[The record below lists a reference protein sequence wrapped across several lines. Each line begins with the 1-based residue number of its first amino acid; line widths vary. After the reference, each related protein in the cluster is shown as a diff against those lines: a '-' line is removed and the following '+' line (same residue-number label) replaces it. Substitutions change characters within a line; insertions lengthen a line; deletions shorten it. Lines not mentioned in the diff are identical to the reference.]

1 MSAAARAQTWARLAA
16 AGIVHGEPPAPR
28 ISPPWYVRVMQGGSG
43 WFGALFLL
51 GFVGG
56 LFSVLFRSAPATLVL
71 GVVSCGAAILAF
83 RRWPDS
89 DFAGQLA
96 FAVSLAGQAMI
107 GYGLWK
113 LLGER
118 VGAVA
123 AAMGLVLAVLFVL
136 APSYLHRVWSAWAAA
151 CCAWLA
157 LFDAELA
164 PLAPGLLAAAF
175 AWLWLSD
182 AALARFGARTQA
194 AGWGLALAVAQ
205 LAVVAAMLWELR
217 RLVGMAAVPAPY
229 GAVDWVGVALSAGLL
244 VVLAGWLIVRQ
255 GRSAV
260 SGTGLV
266 ALVGVAVVA
275 LLGVKAPGL
284 APAMVLLLV
293 GFAAGSRELAGL
305 GVLALLATLSHYY
318 YALHV
323 TLLEKSLLMAAAGGV
338 LLLAWLALR
347 RIWPHAG
354 EVGDA

>member
-1 MSAAARAQTWARLAA
+1 MSAAARAETWARLAA
-16 AGIVHGEPPAPR
+16 SGIVHGEPPATR
-28 ISPPWYVRVMQGGSG
+28 LRSPWYVRVMQGGSG
-43 WFGALFLL
+43 WLGALLLL

-56 LFSVLFRSAPATLVL
+56 LFSVLFRNAPATLVL
-71 GVVSCGAAILAF
+71 GAVSCGAAVLAY

-89 DFAGQLA
+89 DFTGQLA

-118 VGAVA
+118 LGIVA
-123 AAMGLVLAVLFVL
+123 AVMGLVLVGLFAL
-136 APSYLHRVWSAWAAA
+136 APSYLHRVWTAWSAA

-182 AALARFGARTQA
+182 AALARFGERAQA
-194 AGWGLALAVAQ
+194 AGWGLALTVAE
-205 LAVVAAMLWELR
+205 LAVVTSMLWELR
-217 RLVGMAAVPAPY
+217 RLVGVAGVPSPYAVI
-229 GAVDWVGVALSAGLL
+229 DWVGVGLSAVVL
-244 VVLAGWLIVRQ
+244 VTLAGWLIVRE
-255 GRSAV
+255 GRSPV
-260 SGTGLV
+260 SGTGFV
-266 ALVGVAVVA
+266 ALFGVAVVA
-275 LLGVKAPGL
+275 LLAVKAPGL
-284 APAMVLLLV
+284 APALVLLLV
-293 GFAAGSRELAGL
+293 GFAAGSRALAGL
-305 GVLALLATLSHYY
+305 GILTLLATLSHYY

-323 TLLEKSLLMAAAGGV
+323 TLLEKSLLMVAAGGM

-347 RIWPHAG
+347 RLGPHAG

>member
-1 MSAAARAQTWARLAA
+1 VSAAARAQTWARLAA
-16 AGIVHGEPPAPR
+16 SGLVQGEPPVMR
-28 ISPPWYVRVMQGGSG
+28 LRSPWYVRVMQGGSG
-43 WFGALFLL
+43 WLGALFLL
-51 GFVGG
+51 SFVGG
-56 LFSVLFRSAPATLVL
+56 LFSLLFRSPEATLVL
-71 GVVSCGAAILAF
+71 GVASCGAAILAF

-89 DFAGQLA
+89 DFTGQLA

-118 VGAVA
+118 LGVVA
-123 AAMGLVLAVLFVL
+123 AAMGLILAGLFLL
-136 APSYLHRVWSAWAAA
+136 APSTLHRIWTAWSAA
-151 CCAWLA
+151 CCVWLV

-164 PLAPGLLAAAF
+164 PLAPGLLAAAL

-182 AALARFGARTQA
+182 AALARFGERAQA
-194 AGWGLALAVAQ
+194 AGWGLALTVAQ
-205 LAVVAAMLWELR
+205 LAVVMAMLWELR
-217 RLVGMAAVPAPY
+217 RLVGVAGVPAPY
-229 GAVDWVGVALSAGLL
+229 AVVDWVGVGLSAAVL
-244 VVLAGWLIVRQ
+244 VALAGWLIVRE
-255 GRSAV
+255 GRSPA

-293 GFAAGSRELAGL
+293 GFAAGSRELTGL

-323 TLLEKSLLMAAAGGV
+323 TLFEKSLLMAAAGGA

-347 RIWPHAG
+347 RLWPGGG
-354 EVGDA
+354 EADLA